1 MASAQT
7 YKITKLEL
15 IDGRKF
21 TFIDEE
27 EVKYEYPGMDI
38 RKLNYY
44 NLKTGKLIVD
54 LEKFNGIM
62 FLDNHN
68 NFYDTFTK
76 KIYFNDRICFEG
88 ESDKEAFS
96 LFDNFDKLE
105 LKIKE
110 AIDKINKESDIK
122 EKQKI
127 ENNIYAEIKKEFEN
141 FNLNKVL
148 LKSGKFIY
156 SDRYDY
162 IHDNILEEYRNNE
175 KISEGE
181 FIQKIKDN
189 TIEIIPFGKTIFYN
203 NDIEYFENFY
213 GYDIG
218 RYKYKDKLKE
228 EFGFSGIFIEFLKA
242 LDIKDNINKYEIGD
256 ERVTLEIINNKTRLV
271 KILVKDPRNINI
283 IYEINTK
290 LNNKNELKDKLV
302 IDHRTGEM
310 LLVNYNNYII
320 SSDIFKDIPIFSD
333 ESEFNMYKNNVRK
346 NINNLEDAKRLIEN
360 KSNIKNEILK
370 IKEILNNDNSIEKIA
385 EGINRH
391 IIEKKIKFNGIK
403 DQQYSGECWVYSLS
417 KIIVDT
423 NARKYGRKLEDFNK
437 IYNTIIKKYSKDGK
451 KIHEID
457 KIMQEELKNFD
468 LKYAKIEDENF
479 LKKNLKNGIR
489 CLTTFYLSKKEWKNF
504 SNFCDNFKKGQILTK
519 EVLEQQNNFN
529 IENPDETDGHA
540 VILSDIDEEGNYTLI
555 NSWGEKWGDNGTFKV
570 KKECLKES
578 TFFEI
583 YFDDNTDEEKNAWNK
598 LKNDIK
604 QFLNELNIIR
614 CPKCERW
621 AKIEQFEIVNQ
632 AQCQLRCPYQEKCI
646 FEFNNDENKYA
657 YILEQLIYYNP
668 YDEKG
673 GFKRFDYGFDY
684 GINY

>member
-1 MASAQT
+1 M
-7 YKITKLEL
+7 I
-15 IDGRKF
+15 IF
-21 TFIDEE
+21 
-27 EVKYEYPGMDI
+27 V
-38 RKLNYY
+38 
-44 NLKTGKLIVD
+44 
-54 LEKFNGIM
+54 
-62 FLDNHN
+62 
-68 NFYDTFTK
+68 
-76 KIYFNDRICFEG
+76 
-88 ESDKEAFS
+88 
-96 LFDNFDKLE
+96 
-105 LKIKE
+105 
-110 AIDKINKESDIK
+110 
-122 EKQKI
+122 
-127 ENNIYAEIKKEFEN
+127 NNI
-141 FNLNKVL
+141 
-148 LKSGKFIY
+148 
-156 SDRYDY
+156 
-162 IHDNILEEYRNNE
+162 
-175 KISEGE
+175 
-181 FIQKIKDN
+181 
-189 TIEIIPFGKTIFYN
+189 KTIFYN
-203 NDIEYFENFY
+203 DDIEYFENFY

-290 LNNKNELKDKLV
+290 LNNKNELNCKSLV

-310 LLVNYNNYII
+310 LLVNYKDYII
-320 SSDIFKDIPIFSD
+320 SSDIFKDIPHFSD

-385 EGINRH
+385 EGINRD
-391 IIEKKIKFNGIK
+391 IIEEKIKFNGIK

-657 YILEQLIYYNP
+657 YILKQLIYYNP

-684 GINY
+684 GIINY